1 MGNYGLHKTQKQIS
15 NFEVS
20 LLFHFI
26 ILAFF
31 VLQIQSTLAHFLL
44 LHHRHYHLFTN
55 WPHFSI
61 IDQVQ
66 RISLGKYIFYP
77 HGGLL
82 KGKNPTEHSLF
93 FIIIIIVII
102 IVVILIII
110 LVTSIVVFFVIII
123 VIIIFLNIVIIILSP
138 WPPWPLA
145 ELPTSQTWQRP
156 SPEC

>member
-1 MGNYGLHKTQKQIS
+1 MGNYGLPKTQKQIS

-20 LLFHFI
+20 WLFHFI

-31 VLQIQSTLAHFLL
+31 VLQIQSTLAQFLL
-44 LHHRHYHLFTN
+44 LHHRHYHLRTN

-66 RISLGKYIFYP
+66 RISLGKYIFHP

-102 IVVILIII
+102 IVVIIIVII
-110 LVTSIVVFFVIII
+110 LVISIVVFL
-123 VIIIFLNIVIIILSP
+123 VIIIFLNIVIITLSP

-156 SPEC
+156 YPEC